1 MNRKRFYKIF
11 FLCYLQ
17 LCLAGC
23 NGETKLVKK
32 NLELMVSNPISLGL
46 EEMECRRTPINDS
59 GSSYKMVV
67 YVDSAEC
74 TPCSLS
80 KLRFWNP
87 LIKRARKEKVKIDY
101 VFIVAPKKSEMDDI
115 NLELSIT
122 DLQSSI
128 YLDTAYVFRKK
139 NPSIPNDRKYHSF
152 LLDRNN
158 KIRFVGSP
166 VDNEK
171 IKAIYGKAIGLKQ

>member
-1 MNRKRFYKIF
+1 M
-11 FLCYLQ
+11 
-17 LCLAGC
+17 
-23 NGETKLVKK
+23 
-32 NLELMVSNPISLGL
+32 
-46 EEMECRRTPINDS
+46 
-59 GSSYKMVV
+59 
-67 YVDSAEC
+67 
-74 TPCSLS
+74 
-80 KLRFWNP
+80 
-87 LIKRARKEKVKIDY
+87 
-101 VFIVAPKKSEMDDI
+101 APKKSEMDDI

-152 LLDRNN
+152 LLDKNG
-158 KIRFVGSP
+158 KICFVGSP